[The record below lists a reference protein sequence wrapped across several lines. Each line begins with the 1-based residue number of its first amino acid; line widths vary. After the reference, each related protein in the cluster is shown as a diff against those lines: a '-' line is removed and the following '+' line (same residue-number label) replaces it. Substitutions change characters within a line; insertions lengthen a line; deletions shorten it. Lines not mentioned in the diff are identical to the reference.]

1 MTNPGDPT
9 PEARSCSKCGIP
21 VEGAFYA
28 GCGHRHESPV
38 ADPAPAA
45 PVGTVSLTKA
55 GKTTSPLPVAG
66 RVSLSKT
73 VAAEAVPPVA
83 PTLSLAKQAAGGAA
97 EGRDTEHTGAGSVAG
112 PPVQPATPTWP
123 PQPHQVAQPTQP
135 TRNRTVW
142 ALATLG
148 AVAAGAVAGYLVW
161 GRAPEETQLPSTTVV
176 AGAPSE
182 QIPAPSVTIK
192 PASPSPTPTPT
203 PTVEPNVQ
211 ALADLQTWR
220 DDSLANTSLDGR
232 WVLQL
237 ASKYPGVVDESQA
250 ALDGGSRFEAADIH
264 AQFRQI
270 ADDMEGRGIPVIQLL
285 DSDFG
290 TKHSARSGTIWTLLA
305 DPGGISDR
313 AAGERACADLYPN
326 LSEKALRNVCLP
338 RRLIQP

>member
-1 MTNPGDPT
+1 
-9 PEARSCSKCGIP
+9 
-21 VEGAFYA
+21 
-28 GCGHRHESPV
+28 
-38 ADPAPAA
+38 
-45 PVGTVSLTKA
+45 
-55 GKTTSPLPVAG
+55 
-66 RVSLSKT
+66 
-73 VAAEAVPPVA
+73 
-83 PTLSLAKQAAGGAA
+83 
-97 EGRDTEHTGAGSVAG
+97 
-112 PPVQPATPTWP
+112 
-123 PQPHQVAQPTQP
+123 
-135 TRNRTVW
+135 VW

-161 GRAPEETQLPSTTVV
+161 GRAPEETPLPSTTVV
-176 AGAPSE
+176 ADAPSE